1 MKKPLLPVLLLS
13 SCLVGTS
20 LPALADPPPGKGN
33 PNASS
38 QGGGQGKGQNQ
49 SKGQGQDKNQGQDKS
64 QGQDKNQGQDKGSS
78 QNSTQG
84 GDGTAGITAGLVTAG
99 ITLTAARE
107 LALGSGLTGYT
118 ALPPGIAK
126 NLGRGKPLPPGIAK
140 KTVPGAMLSRLPV
153 HPGYE
158 WQVVGSDLVL
168 LAVGTAIVADVLAGV
183 FR

>member
-1 MKKPLLPVLLLS
+1 MKKSLLPVLLLS
-13 SCLVGTS
+13 SSLLGAS
-20 LPALADPPPGKGN
+20 LPVLADPPPGKGN
-33 PNASS
+33 PNASG

-49 SKGQGQDKNQGQDKS
+49 SKS
-64 QGQDKNQGQDKGSS
+64 QGQDNSQGQARGSAK
-78 QNSTQG
+78 N
-84 GDGTAGITAGLVTAG
+84 GDQEANGTAGITAGLVTAG

-107 LALGSGLTGYT
+107 LALGSGLTGYA

-168 LAVGTAIVADVLAGV
+168 LAIGTAMVADVLTGV

>member
-1 MKKPLLPVLLLS
+1 MKKHLLPVLLLS
-13 SCLVGTS
+13 SCLAGIT

-33 PNASS
+33 PNTSG
-38 QGGGQGKGQNQ
+38 QGGGQGKGQSQ
-49 SKGQGQDKNQGQDKS
+49 SKGQGQDKS
-64 QGQDKNQGQDKGSS
+64 QGQDKGSS
-78 QNSTQG
+78 QNGSQG
-84 GDGTAGITAGLVTAG
+84 VDGTAGITAGLVTAG

-107 LALGSGLTGYT
+107 LALGSGLTGYA

-168 LAVGTAIVADVLAGV
+168 LAVGTAMVADVLAGV